1 MQKFSLTELE
11 TVKRWLS
18 NYQNMIEHNRMVIE
32 TGDDYAMTNNKWPD
46 VQQLKAEQV
55 VVKNQ
60 QRFANELFL
69 SAKKLEKKLD
79 ENTGG

>member
-1 MQKFSLTELE
+1 
-11 TVKRWLS
+11 
-18 NYQNMIEHNRMVIE
+18 MVIE